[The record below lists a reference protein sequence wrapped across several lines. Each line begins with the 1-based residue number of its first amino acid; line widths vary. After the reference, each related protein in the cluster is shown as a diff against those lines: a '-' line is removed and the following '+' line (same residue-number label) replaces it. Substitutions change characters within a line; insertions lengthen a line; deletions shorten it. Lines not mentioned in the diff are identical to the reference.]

1 MRGWRP
7 AKTRRPSAPS
17 YQAINKSLSG
27 SRLEYKNF
35 RLKYLKYFHSQ
46 GFQDIQSELNHCL
59 TCLDDGVEEMETLGR
74 PRPSSS
80 SSSSATA
87 KSGDDSDQSPT
98 RNCKNK
104 LQHRVQSVEENE
116 EMVKMEKVFEAF
128 ITCDFKVDKLCF
140 EDDFVTNT
148 AGCSTDSQ
156 WERDE
161 RELESGNN
169 LSLPASL
176 ISTNV
181 LGRNISP
188 VCY

>member
-1 MRGWRP
+1 
-7 AKTRRPSAPS
+7 
-17 YQAINKSLSG
+17 
-27 SRLEYKNF
+27 
-35 RLKYLKYFHSQ
+35 
-46 GFQDIQSELNHCL
+46 
-59 TCLDDGVEEMETLGR
+59 METLGR
-74 PRPSSS
+74 PSRPSSS
-80 SSSSATA
+80 ATNTSRSA
-87 KSGDDSDQSPT
+87 DDSDQSPT
-98 RNCKNK
+98 RNCKKNLPSK
-104 LQHRVQSVEENE
+104 VQTVDENE
-116 EMVKMEKVFEAF
+116 EMAKMEKVFEAF

-181 LGRNISP
+181 LGRNMNL
-188 VCY
+188 VCC

>member
-1 MRGWRP
+1 M
-7 AKTRRPSAPS
+7 ANVIDKLSIHANTINDNENSDEEENECVKDITNK
-17 YQAINKSLSG
+17 AI
-27 SRLEYKNF
+27 R
-35 RLKYLKYFHSQ
+35 Q
-46 GFQDIQSELNHCL
+46 
-59 TCLDDGVEEMETLGR
+59 T
-74 PRPSSS
+74 
-80 SSSSATA
+80 
-87 KSGDDSDQSPT
+87 
-98 RNCKNK
+98 
-104 LQHRVQSVEENE
+104 VEENE

-188 VCY
+188 VCC